1 MPETKRAL
9 PSLTQSLST
18 RLLVLTIAFVMLSEV
33 LIYVPSISRFRIG
46 WLDERIN
53 AAHLASLALIEA
65 PQHMVSQNLRRM
77 LLEGVGA
84 RAVVL
89 KSPEMHYLLLNENM
103 PPAVD
108 AVIDLRSTMMTGM
121 VGDAFSVL
129 FRRDNRILRVIDSA
143 PQSPNAVIEVV
154 IDEAPL
160 RAAMFDYSARIL
172 TLSIVISLI
181 TATLVYGALQWLLVR
196 PLRQL
201 SESIIAFRH
210 APEDEPPFPLQPGR
224 RDEVG
229 LAQSELAE
237 MQRELRAALRQK
249 TRLAALG
256 AAVSKV
262 NHDLRNILATAQVV
276 SDRLAESGDPDV
288 RRITPRLIASIDRAI
303 NLCSRTLRFG
313 KADEPPPDRQ
323 RFSLAGLV
331 LEVGGMVG
339 LPSDGRIE
347 WRNEVPP
354 DLEIYADREQMFR
367 VFLNL
372 GRNAVQAIAASG
384 RIVVAAKSS
393 GDSLQISISDTGGGL
408 SDQVREHL
416 FEPFAGAGRSGGT
429 GLGLA
434 IARDLMRAHGGDI
447 RISETGP
454 AGTCFRLEL
463 PNAQP
468 KYQLT
473 GALRQP

>member
-1 MPETKRAL
+1 M
-9 PSLTQSLST
+9 QSLST
-18 RLLVLTIAFVMLSEV
+18 RLLVLTVGFIMLSEV
-33 LIYVPSISRFRIG
+33 LIYVPSISRFRVD
-46 WLDERIN
+46 WLEERIN

-65 PQHMVSQNLRRM
+65 PQHMVSPSLTRM

-89 KSPEMHYLLLNENM
+89 KLPETRYLLLNEHM
-103 PPAVD
+103 PATVD
-108 AVIDLRSTMMTGM
+108 AVIDLRSTMMTSM
-121 VGDAFSVL
+121 VGDAFAAL
-129 FRRDNRILRVIDSA
+129 FRGDDRLLRVIGAA
-143 PQSPNAVIEVV
+143 PRSPNATIEVV

-160 RAAMFDYSARIL
+160 RAAMYVYSERIL
-172 TLSIVISLI
+172 TLSIVISLV
-181 TATLVYGALQWLLVR
+181 TATLVYASLQWLLVR

-201 SESIIAFRH
+201 SESIIAFRR
-210 APEDEPPFPLQPGR
+210 APESEEATPLQNRR

-229 LAQSELAE
+229 LAQIELVE

-276 SDRLAESGDPDV
+276 SDRLTESDDPDV

-313 KADEPPPDRQ
+313 QADEPPPDRQ
-323 RFSLAGLV
+323 RFGLAGLV
-331 LEVGGMVG
+331 AEVGGMVG
-339 LPSDGRIE
+339 LPADGRVE
-347 WRNEVPP
+347 WRNEVAL
-354 DLEIYADREQMFR
+354 DLEVYADREQLFR

-372 GRNAVQAIAASG
+372 GRNAVQAIAGPG
-384 RIVVAAKSS
+384 RILVVAKSNS
-393 GDSLQISISDTGGGL
+393 GAVEISISDTGGGL
-408 SDQVREHL
+408 PDRVREHL

-447 RISETGP
+447 RVSETGP
-454 AGTCFRLEL
+454 DGTCFRLEL
-463 PNAQP
+463 PDARP
-468 KYQLT
+468 KYRLSD
-473 GALRQP
+473 ALKQR